1 MCKVERKSRV
11 SYIKVTVSYK
21 VQLVSIYKT
30 VSGAQGGGQIMH
42 DAYTVNQNCTMEDA
56 ATQVPLLL
64 CAICVGGKF
73 GWVL

>member
-30 VSGAQGGGQIMH
+30 VSGAQGGGGARELPDGRPNNARRLHREPETSKDLKLQTRLVRRK
-42 DAYTVNQNCTMEDA
+42 DT
-56 ATQVPLLL
+56 
-64 CAICVGGKF
+64 
-73 GWVL
+73 